1 MHELLTT
8 AEMAEADRLAIGANI
23 PGLTLMENAGRAV
36 AETAAAMIPAGSHIL
51 ILCGPGNN
59 GGDGFVAA
67 RHLQNQ
73 GFSISLVLLGT
84 RENLTGDAASMA
96 ARWTGPILETGRDS
110 LAAGPIGTARGTPSE
125 HPGSPPLITPIT
137 RLIIDA
143 LFGAGLSRPLTEKAA
158 ELVAAANAS
167 GLPILAVDVPSGLDG
182 NTGAPRRDDTP
193 LAPLDG
199 ASSLWPAS
207 GDSSA
212 PASGDSSA
220 PASGRTAPVRD
231 RSSLAPLRGDTIT
244 ATRTVTFFRRK
255 PGHLLYPGRRL
266 CGDVTLADIG
276 IPPAV
281 LDTIQPKTHANAP
294 ALWRAALPRLTHDS
308 HKYTRGHAIVVSGP
322 ADATGAARLG
332 ASGALRVGAGLVTL
346 AGNAAATAINA
357 AHVTTVMLKI
367 AATPAAL
374 AEILADT
381 RRNAVLIGPGAG
393 VGRLTARNVLAALDS
408 PAAVVLDADALT
420 SFAADAE
427 PESAPRED
435 TGMGFMTPRGE
446 PAPDAQRLY
455 AAIAA
460 RTAPVV
466 MTPHEGEFAR
476 LFAALPAS
484 QSGSKLDRA
493 RAAAATSGAVVIL
506 KGPDTVIAAPDG
518 RAAINENAP
527 PWLATAGSGDVLA
540 GFVTG
545 LLAQR
550 MPAWEAACAAVWLH
564 GACGTAFGP
573 GLISEDIPEMLP
585 RVLREFVGT

>member
-1 MHELLTT
+1 
-8 AEMAEADRLAIGANI
+8 
-23 PGLTLMENAGRAV
+23 METAGRAV
-36 AETAAAMIPAGSHIL
+36 ADAAAAMVPPGSKIL

-67 RHLQNQ
+67 RLLQNQ
-73 GFSISLVLLGT
+73 GFPVDLILLGALET
-84 RENLTGDAASMA
+84 LTGDAAAMA
-96 ARWTGPILETGRDS
+96 ARWIGPTLETARDTATAAPSPTSGR
-110 LAAGPIGTARGTPSE
+110 TPPGHLRTPLG
-125 HPGSPPLITPIT
+125 HPRTPLPITPDT

-158 ELVAAANAS
+158 DLVRAANAS

-182 NTGAPRRDDTP
+182 N
-193 LAPLDG
+193 
-199 ASSLWPAS
+199 S
-207 GDSSA
+207 GTA
-212 PASGDSSA
+212 PAAD
-220 PASGRTAPVRD
+220 APVVQ
-231 RSSLAPLRGDTIT
+231 

-255 PGHLLYPGRRL
+255 PGHLLQPGRRL
-266 CGDVTLADIG
+266 CGDVTLAQIG

-281 LDTIQPKTHANAP
+281 LDSIAPKTYANAP
-294 ALWRAALPRLTHDS
+294 ALWRAAFPQAHAGQ

-332 ASGALRVGAGLVTL
+332 ARGALRAGAGLVTL
-346 AGNAAATAINA
+346 AGNAAATAVNA
-357 AHVTTVMLKI
+357 AHVTAIMLKI
-367 AATPAAL
+367 AATPDAL
-374 AEILADT
+374 TEILADT

-393 VGRLTARNVLAALDS
+393 VGPHTARNVLAALAT

-420 SFAADAE
+420 SFAADA
-427 PESAPRED
+427 APED
-435 TGMGFMTPRGE
+435 TAPAVASMGFMTPRGE
-446 PAPDAQRLY
+446 PRPDAAQLY
-455 AAIAA
+455 AAIASRLA
-460 RTAPVV
+460 REKEGPAREKAEGSAREAESSACENERAARDVSRSARAMSSCARV
-466 MTPHEGEFAR
+466 MSSCARVMSCCARVIMTPHEGEFAR
-476 LFAALPAS
+476 LFGPLD
-484 QSGSKLDRA
+484 GSKLDRA

-518 RAAINENAP
+518 RSAINENAP

-573 GLISEDIPEMLP
+573 GLIAEDIPEILP
-585 RVLREFVGT
+585 RVLREIVET